1 MRRPK
6 SGEVVK
12 VVTEDAGQSPDV
24 RYQGG
29 PSPEA
34 LARLRIA
41 EGLGKDFGCDPE
53 AVRATLVGMAR
64 TAGGELTVAVS
75 GEEISGFVFF
85 SLPHPQSRWGRRA
98 LPGLYEVAALEVAR
112 PRRGN
117 GIGAALLR
125 TALGPHWDERILLAS
140 LDPEEWD
147 TLGSGRSKSGYR
159 RMLLSLFR
167 RAGFAEY
174 PVSLEPGLSHD
185 PASLFLVR
193 VGARVERERLRQ
205 FGASLEGVGPRSLVE
220 INRRPREERE
230 AIYRRLIPDAILA
243 TFAIDPRTLTDGA
256 GNRLVEFDCPP
267 DQEMVWV
274 GVRSRPEDR
283 DLCFLLKLQASA
295 FRNLE
300 LAFVVIGDPRAE
312 RFDVDRDPEGRENR
326 LGTAGRNVPEEF
338 RAMQAGLAPGQTRR
352 GLRLLRE
359 AVRLVEEFAAWMGGD
374 RVFLHAMFYHNAIL
388 YERYGFGY
396 AAGREEMERIHREFQ
411 PGGALCA
418 LLDGSTPFRRPGA
431 ERSVRGRSWAIHDG
445 ILGEAW
451 QPPRMVKQVGKDA
464 GVCTF
469 PDALW

>member
-1 MRRPK
+1 MTAED
-6 SGEVVK
+6 GERSQ
-12 VVTEDAGQSPDV
+12 AV
-24 RYQGG
+24 RYHGQ

-34 LARLRIA
+34 LGRLRIA
-41 EGLGKDFGCDPE
+41 EGLGRDFAYDPE

-64 TAGGELTVAVS
+64 TPGGELTVAVA
-75 GEEISGFVFF
+75 GEEIVGFVFL
-85 SLPHPQSRWGRRA
+85 SLPHPQGRWGREA

-112 PRRGN
+112 PWRGN
-117 GIGAALLR
+117 RIGSTLLR
-125 TALGPHWDERILLAS
+125 TAVGPAWEERILLAP

-147 TLGSGRSKSGYR
+147 TLGSGRSKRGYR
-159 RMLLSLFR
+159 QMLLSLFR
-167 RAGFAEY
+167 KAGFAEY
-174 PVSLEPGLSHD
+174 PLALEPGLSHD

-193 VGARVERERLRQ
+193 VGNRVDRGRLRQ
-205 FGASLEGVGPRSLVE
+205 FGASLEGIGPRSLVE
-220 INRRPREERE
+220 INRLPREERE
-230 AIYRRLIPDAILA
+230 AVYRRLIPDALL
-243 TFAIDPRTLTDGA
+243 TVFGIDPRTFTDGA
-256 GNRLVEFDCPP
+256 GNRLAEFDCPP

-300 LAFVVIGDPRAE
+300 LAFVVISDPRGE
-312 RFDVDRDPEGRENR
+312 RFGIDRDPQGRENR
-326 LGTAGRNVPEEF
+326 LGTAGRNVAEEL

-374 RVFLHAMFYHNAIL
+374 RVLLNAMFYHNAIL

-396 AAGREEMERIHREFQ
+396 AAGREEMERIHQEFQ
-411 PGGALCA
+411 PGGTLFA

-431 ERSVRGRSWAIHDG
+431 DRTVRGRSWAIHDG

-451 QPPRMVKQVGKDA
+451 EPPRMVKQVGKDA